1 MRREVSRFSKS
12 NSGMCEECNEKRVV
26 SSSNNEKISQE
37 LLNAEEE
44 PERMEKEEQKCGIYL
59 RAIWG
64 MHCINSS
71 TTQFFWG
78 KKSIYVF

>member
-37 LLNAEEE
+37 LQNAEEE
-44 PERMEKEEQKCGIYL
+44 PERMEKEEQKCGILSSLYKYL
-59 RAIWG
+59 RTIWG
-64 MHCINSS
+64 IH
-71 TTQFFWG
+71 
-78 KKSIYVF
+78 K

>member
-1 MRREVSRFSKS
+1 
-12 NSGMCEECNEKRVV
+12 MCEECNEKRVV

-64 MHCINSS
+64 IH
-71 TTQFFWG
+71 
-78 KKSIYVF
+78 K